1 MNDAAQIRRRSGAP
15 RANPVLLQIPS
26 PKTSNRESVRR
37 IRTVTLH
44 SVSNREN
51 NAWLFDQPVNIH
63 PPQPELRKTSLN
75 LITEFNKQSRKR
87 SKKPPSLRVSV
98 RKKCAEHFQ
107 QLTQILIDTMFR
119 LEMLERRTRS
129 ERFSRKSQSQVSPV
143 YRKLLRINALGTGR
157 NCVAEDTR
165 TSPSARLL
173 AARNS
178 LIADALPMQPAAG
191 HWLALYPAWDAVR
204 EFACGI

>member
-1 MNDAAQIRRRSGAP
+1 MTDSKNAAAHRASIPQLETRSA
-15 RANPVLLQIPS
+15 V
-26 PKTSNRESVRR
+26 
-37 IRTVTLH
+37 
-44 SVSNREN
+44 
-51 NAWLFDQPVNIH
+51 
-63 PPQPELRKTSLN
+63 
-75 LITEFNKQSRKR
+75 EFSRKLPGIGLTKPHR
-87 SKKPPSLRVSV
+87 AQKAPSKNVSV
-98 RKKCAEHFQ
+98 RKKSGERFQ
-107 QLTQILIDTMFR
+107 SLTQILIDTMFR